1 MSSSLSAIRIL
12 DRGLIMKRGVV
23 SVIFAL
29 LLLAA
34 AVSAV
39 EFSATLTGDNIVKIG
54 GTVEFVLRITN
65 NDFKMRTLQ
74 VMPEPYASLPS
85 SAIEVFSADPQLVEV
100 NSGETKDV
108 KLTIRMKDTV
118 LPNDNY
124 GSYVTIRD
132 IKDGSKLDHNLIMKI
147 IPPDDVV
154 SVSTS
159 IPKSVAPGNEFSVD
173 VKFKNNMNLQ
183 LSNVDVY
190 VGSELFEEKKT
201 MIMFPLQRREESFK
215 FKIPSMAKPKDYT
228 FSVRVYHEG
237 VMNGKFSDTFTVLQN
252 SDVKQDVSVER
263 GFLTETT
270 TVTKTNNGNFV
281 ATEYF
286 DYPASFFTRMFVSS
300 SVDRTS
306 EDSGGLHW
314 IFDINPGQSVVLE
327 VERSYV
333 PLLVVFAVIALFV
346 AVAYYLLTR
355 GLVVRKKV
363 FKLRKSAGVAQF
375 TVMLHIKNRT
385 RGSVKDMTIFEIV
398 PSLIQPS
405 THFGTLKPDTMQK
418 GEKGMKFIWKIPELS
433 KGEERIL
440 SYQVDSKITVLGRI
454 ALPPCMIRFK
464 NRSGRIVNVM
474 SNPVSLELGMEKQ

>member
-1 MSSSLSAIRIL
+1 
-12 DRGLIMKRGVV
+12 MKRGII

-29 LLLAA
+29 LLFAT

-39 EFSATLTGDNIVKIG
+39 DFSVTHSGDNVVKIG
-54 GTVEFVLRITN
+54 GTVEFVLSITN

-74 VMPEPYASLPS
+74 IMPEAYASLPT
-85 SAIEVFSADPQLVEV
+85 SAIEVFSASPQLVEV
-100 NSGETKDV
+100 NSGETKSV

-124 GSYVTIRD
+124 GSYVTVQD
-132 IKDGSKLDHNLIMKI
+132 IKDSSKLNHNLVMKI

-159 IPKSVAPGNEFSVD
+159 IPKTVAPGNEFTVD

-201 MIMFPLQRREESFK
+201 MVMFPLQRREESFK
-215 FKIPSMAKPKDYT
+215 FKVPSMAKPKDYT

-237 VMNGKFSDTFTVLQN
+237 VQNGKFSDTFTVLQN
-252 SDVKQDVSVER
+252 SDVKQDVSVSR
-263 GFLTETT
+263 GFLSETT

-300 SVDRTS
+300 SVDKSS
-306 EDSGGLHW
+306 EDSEGLHW
-314 IFDINPGQSVVLE
+314 IFSVDPGQTVVLQ
-327 VERSYV
+327 VKRSYV
-333 PLLVVFAVIALFV
+333 SLLVVFAVIALFV

-355 GLVVRKKV
+355 GLIVRKKI
-363 FKLRKSAGVAQF
+363 FKLHKSAGVAQF

-385 RGSVKDMTIFEIV
+385 RGVVKDLTIFELL

-405 THFGTLKPDTMQK
+405 AHFGTLKPDTMQK
-418 GEKGMKFIWKIPELS
+418 GEKGMKFIWKIAELAR
-433 KGEERIL
+433 GEERIL
-440 SYQVDSKITVLGRI
+440 SYHVDSKITVLGRI
-454 ALPPCMIRFK
+454 ALPPSMIRFK